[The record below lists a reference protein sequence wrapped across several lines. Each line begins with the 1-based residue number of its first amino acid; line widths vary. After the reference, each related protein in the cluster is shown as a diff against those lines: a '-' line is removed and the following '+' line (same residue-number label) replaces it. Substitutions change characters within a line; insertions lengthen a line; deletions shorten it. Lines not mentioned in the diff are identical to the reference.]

1 MSAKAVIHKA
11 MTTPLKDIAKQLVA
25 QGKGILAADES
36 MGTCGKR
43 FQKYGIPETAEI
55 RRKWRELL
63 FATLGIEE
71 GLSGVILFDE
81 TIRQKTADGV
91 LFAEFLASRGIIPG
105 IKVDEKTEPILSSPE
120 EAVTKGLDGLSKRFS
135 EYAKMGAKFTKWRAV
150 IKIGAGLPT
159 TECIAENA
167 RRMAEYA
174 FESQKAGLVPIPEPE
189 VLLDGTH
196 SMERCEEVIARTL
209 KATFEEIAKKDIAL
223 NGLILKT
230 SMVLPG
236 KDSNE
241 RASAK
246 EIAVA
251 TVRTLLSV
259 VPREVAG
266 VVFLSGGQ
274 SEQEATERLCEI
286 VKEGKRKK
294 SPWPFSFSYSRA
306 LQDSVMKTWAGKEE
320 NAEKAQEV
328 FAKRVEETSVASR
341 GEYIK

>member
-1 MSAKAVIHKA
+1 MSNE
-11 MTTPLKDIAKQLVA
+11 LNRIARELVEA
-25 QGKGILAADES
+25 GKGILAADES

-43 FQKYGIPETAEI
+43 FQKYGIPETPET
-55 RRKWRELL
+55 RRAWRELL
-63 FATLGIEE
+63 FSTRGIEK

-81 TIRQKTADGV
+81 TIRQKTSDSV
-91 LFAEFLASRGIIPG
+91 PFAEFLAKRGIIPG
-105 IKVDEKTEPILSSPE
+105 IKVDEKTEVIANSPE
-120 EAVTKGLDGLSKRFS
+120 EVVTKGLSGLSERLS
-135 EYAKMGAKFTKWRAV
+135 QYATMGAKFTKWRAV
-150 IKIGAGLPT
+150 IKIGEGLPSS
-159 TECIAENA
+159 ECIAENA

-174 FESQKAGLVPIPEPE
+174 FESQKAGLVPILEPE

-196 SMERCEEVIARTL
+196 SIERCEEVIARTL
-209 KATFEEIAKKDIAL
+209 KATFEEIAKKNIAL

-286 VKEGKRKK
+286 VKEGRRKK